1 VGVGP
6 ILAISEERAM
16 RLQPAMTGTWDYILS
31 GFLGG
36 ALKVC
41 FSLRSWPLNI
51 IYYNSTENPRI

>member
-1 VGVGP
+1 
-6 ILAISEERAM
+6 
-16 RLQPAMTGTWDYILS
+16 LS

-51 IYYNSTENPRI
+51 IYYNSTENPRIWIEVTLCSPPS